1 MDSFWVVERLCWVST
16 LLGLVALPRLL
27 VVLLLLRFVSRSR
40 YSGFFFSLGG
50 TLVTRGAVEETLAYG
65 GAWNVPEGTTG
76 GNPRRRNRTMNS
88 LTHRTTEPKWCF
100 LIRATAAEQDGGE
113 RRRRRPNE
121 RRYSTVGV
129 GERCFFPTYMDEFV
143 DHVVRGEVR
152 SLTAA
157 NSHTQW
163 RINTHIPYLKK
174 SNQTMS
180 LYLNSLFWF

>member
-1 MDSFWVVERLCWVST
+1 MPFMDSFWVVERLCWVST

-113 RRRRRPNE
+113 RRRRPNE
-121 RRYSTVGV
+121 RRRYSTVGV
-129 GERCFFPTYMDEFV
+129 GERCFFYV
-143 DHVVRGEVR
+143 
-152 SLTAA
+152 
-157 NSHTQW
+157 W
-163 RINTHIPYLKK
+163 
-174 SNQTMS
+174 MS
-180 LYLNSLFWF
+180 LWIMLLEAKFARWLRRIHTHSEE